1 MKVAF
6 VLLLAFLAV
15 ALATPYGRMRPVKTV
30 PSWVEYEAS
39 RLLLLLL
46 APSSSAL
53 LPSLNF
59 PPYYTQHRS

>member
-30 PSWVEYEAS
+30 PNWVEYGAS
-39 RLLLLLL
+39 PSFFVLSPLCLL
-46 APSSSAL
+46 SSHL
-53 LPSLNF
+53 FTLP
-59 PPYYTQHRS
+59 